1 MFLRSF
7 HQQNTGQG
15 CDLLI
20 LTGRR
25 LEKNDSTTK
34 QKEGFG
40 MMHSHKERMKKIED
54 FFNGRSTSEIENFLI
69 QAGAGVIQDS
79 RESDYVKVFCCDTYN
94 YKRDISLADSG
105 YNEYLV
111 SEKTV
116 EKLKGAA

>member
-1 MFLRSF
+1 
-7 HQQNTGQG
+7 
-15 CDLLI
+15 
-20 LTGRR
+20 
-25 LEKNDSTTK
+25 
-34 QKEGFG
+34 

-79 RESDYVKVFCCDTYN
+79 QESDYVKVFCCDTYN

-111 SEKTV
+111 SENTV